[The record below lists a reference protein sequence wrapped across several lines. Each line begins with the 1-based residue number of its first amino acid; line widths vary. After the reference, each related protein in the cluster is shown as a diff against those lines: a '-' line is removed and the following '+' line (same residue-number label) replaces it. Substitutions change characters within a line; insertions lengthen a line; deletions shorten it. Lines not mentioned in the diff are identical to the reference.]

1 VLSGEKEK
9 RKEIG
14 ERKGRE
20 GKGKGDGWMGWVDG
34 VGDREVM
41 GWDRIRM
48 GLTWDLHGRESAGEK
63 RQVNE
68 WSE

>member
-20 GKGKGDGWMGWVDG
+20 GKGREGKGKGKSSA
-34 VGDREVM
+34 VGS
-41 GWDRIRM
+41 G
-48 GLTWDLHGRESAGEK
+48 GRAE
-63 RQVNE
+63 R
-68 WSE
+68 